1 MPNRVFLRWTGA
13 ALAAG
18 GALDLLINTCL
29 TPLLPRPASFAEVVA
44 SAIFPWRQGFA
55 VAGAAL
61 LVFGSV
67 GLYLRQADRAGRF
80 GAVAFVVALLGSA
93 LVLALEWEQ
102 LFAVRDFALRAPKTL
117 TTLYSGHGPSL
128 LDISAMVAVG
138 TFALGWI
145 ALAVVTL
152 RARVLSRSA
161 AILVIA
167 GFFAVPLLQPFLPG
181 VWGAIVSNSVLG
193 AGWFWLG
200 CEIAASPQP
209 ITALSSDLLPSSGPS
224 RRCPDDPPQT

>member
-18 GALDLLINTCL
+18 GALTLLVNTCL
-29 TPLLPRPASFAEVVA
+29 TPLLPRPASYAETAASLIFA
-44 SAIFPWRQGFA
+44 WRQGFA
-55 VAGAAL
+55 AAAAAL

-67 GLYLRQADRAGRF
+67 GLYLRQADRAGPF

-93 LVLALEWEQ
+93 LVLATEWVQ

-117 TTLYSGHGPSL
+117 TTLYSGPGLSL
-128 LDISAMVAVG
+128 FDIGAMVAVG
-138 TFALGWI
+138 TFALGWL

-167 GFFAVPLLQPFLPG
+167 GFFATPLLQPLLPG
-181 VWGAIVSNSVLG
+181 VWGAIISNSVLG

-200 CEIAASPQP
+200 YEICASPQP
-209 ITALSSDLLPSSGPS
+209 VAAT
-224 RRCPDDPPQT
+224 

>member
-1 MPNRVFLRWTGA
+1 MPNRAFLRWTGA

-18 GALDLLINTCL
+18 GALDLLVNTCL
-29 TPLLPRPASFAEVVA
+29 TPLLPRPASFAEVAA
-44 SAIFPWRQGFA
+44 SPIFPWRQGFA
-55 VAGAAL
+55 ATGAAL
-61 LVFGSV
+61 LVFGSI

-93 LVLALEWEQ
+93 LVLATEWVQ

-117 TTLYSGHGPSL
+117 TTLYSGHGL
-128 LDISAMVAVG
+128 TLFDVGAMVAVG

-152 RARVLSRSA
+152 RVRMLSRSA

-167 GFFAVPLLQPFLPG
+167 GFFAVPLLQLSAVLPG

-200 CEIAASPQP
+200 YEVAAAPQP
-209 ITALSSDLLPSSGPS
+209 ITALSP
-224 RRCPDDPPQT
+224 